1 MEKEKN
7 IVDIKIVIEFLKV
20 SFLMDKKME
29 KVKFFVIIVKQHLK
43 GNI

>member
-1 MEKEKN
+1 MEKENN
-7 IVDIKIVIEFLKV
+7 ITDIIIVIESLKV

-29 KVKFFVIIVKQHLK
+29 KVVFIAIIVKQHLK